1 MAYNFEGGS
10 DGLKDDIREA
20 WGVPQAVADMLD
32 SFVNQTIGSDGVATT
47 QTFPG
52 GPSPTTIGSDVEV
65 AEITGGGTFTTQGQ
79 NILIRVTGTEPVV
92 INGITVPGG
101 GVAIIGGPG
110 GDEIRILS
118 GAASSGDAA
127 ADLAGT
133 GLVIAG
139 DGDDTV
145 IGGDG
150 HDMIDGGDGDDS
162 LMGGEGDDTIDGGT
176 GSDMLDGGAGFD
188 EGRMMHGSRADYSV
202 TMEGGDLILTA
213 NAGDE
218 TDRLSDIEYVRFGD
232 GEVILALDSKG
243 DGDVA
248 RLYEI
253 VLDRAA
259 DYEGL
264 KFWLDIAGAGFDIE
278 QLADFFVTSDEF
290 QARLA
295 NDGNSAFT
303 QLLYE
308 EGFDRDGDEAGLAFW
323 QGLLDQGQLTRAE
336 VAVFFAVSEEAE
348 DTFDYILNGDGFD
361 LI

>member
-1 MAYNFEGGS
+1 MAYDFEGGS
-10 DGLKDDIREA
+10 DSLKDNIRDG
-20 WGVPQAVADMLD
+20 WGVPASVADTLD
-32 SFVNQTIGSDGVATT
+32 KFVNETIGSDGMATT
-47 QTFPG
+47 ETFSG
-52 GPSPTTIGSDVEV
+52 GTTPTTIGSDVEV

-79 NILIRVTGTEPVV
+79 DVLIRVTGTEPVV

-101 GVAIIGGPG
+101 AVAIIGGAG

-118 GAASSGDAA
+118 GAASGADM
-127 ADLAGT
+127 ADLMGTALVAAG
-133 GLVIAG
+133 A
-139 DGDDTV
+139 GDDTV
-145 IGGDG
+145 TGGEG

-162 LMGGEGDDTIDGGT
+162 LMGGKGDDT
-176 GSDMLDGGAGFD
+176 LDGGMGNDSLDGGEGFD
-188 EGRMMHGSRADYSV
+188 EGRMMHGDRADYSV

-218 TDRLSDIEYVRFGD
+218 TDRLSDIEFVTFGD
-232 GEVILALDSKG
+232 GEVVLALDSKAE
-243 DGDVA
+243 GDVA

-264 KFWLDIAGAGFDIE
+264 KFWLDVAETGFDIE

-295 NDGNSAFT
+295 NDSNAAFT

-308 EGFDRDGDEAGLAFW
+308 EGFNRDGDDAGLAFW
-323 QGLLDQGQLTRAE
+323 QGLLDDGHLTRAE

-348 DTFDYILNGDGFD
+348 DTFDYINTSDGFD